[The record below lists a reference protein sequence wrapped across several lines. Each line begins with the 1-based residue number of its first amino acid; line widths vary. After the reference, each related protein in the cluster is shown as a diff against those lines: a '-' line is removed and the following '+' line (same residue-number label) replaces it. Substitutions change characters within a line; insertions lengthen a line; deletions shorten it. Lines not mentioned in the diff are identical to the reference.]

1 MAKLLGY
8 NSFYSE
14 KKQANYFTMTV
25 SFPITGGVG
34 EDAEKIFIDEN
45 VYCQLGPS
53 MIGQEIKCDYE
64 FMGARP
70 KIIGVSALVN
80 TKK

>member
-8 NSFYSE
+8 TQFFSE
-14 KKQANYFTMTV
+14 KKQTNYFTMTV
-25 SFPITGGVG
+25 SFPIEGGFG
-34 EDAEKIFIDEN
+34 QDAEKLFIDEK
-45 VYCQLGPS
+45 VFKQLDVS

-70 KIIGVSALVN
+70 KIVGVSALVN
-80 TKK
+80 NKK